1 VDVTANLVTLHSD
14 DDRRDSSLRRQALE
28 TSQYPNATFKLTQPI
43 RLGALPK
50 DGPTLHATAVGEL
63 TLHGVTK
70 SVRIDLSATRSGGMI
85 TITGSLPI
93 TFSDF
98 NIQKPTSFI
107 VLSVLLVVGLLAGI
121 GFGVYNAGVDQGLAQ
136 NVSAAASG
144 APAVAYG
151 YPGYYGH
158 WGFGFGFFGIFFWI
172 LGIFLIFA
180 LLRAAFGW
188 GR

>member
-1 VDVTANLVTLHSD
+1 MGTA
-14 DDRRDSSLRRQALE
+14 
-28 TSQYPNATFKLTQPI
+28 I
-43 RLGALPK
+43 R
-50 DGPTLHATAVGEL
+50 
-63 TLHGVTK
+63 
-70 SVRIDLSATRSGGMI
+70 
-85 TITGSLPI
+85 
-93 TFSDF
+93 
-98 NIQKPTSFI
+98 
-107 VLSVLLVVGLLAGI
+107 VLAVLLVVGLLAGI

-188 GR
+188 GRWGRGRWGGYGHGGYGHGGYSGGPAGDKGDPRRAMLDEWHREAHDSGSSGAGSTGGSGEG